1 MSGVS
6 ILNRDEYHALHL
18 GSREHVKDWRLDLV
32 RLRHSIAGAPKRL
45 DKTTWPQFSRTF
57 ARTKP
62 VEFRVKM
69 WVMIEMAR
77 VILFAFNWLG
87 IKYQFAI
94 FRFSCRFCTFLW
106 PVYYF
111 LWLVSFL
118 NFFFLS
124 LFMFQLSLL
133 QFIYSTRFTHSFLSF
148 FQFFFF
154 IFSSFESIFFTCISL
169 GFTWTLFSVVTA
181 CEPLAK
187 CFIWIWFGAKISNQ
201 DYNK

>member
-32 RLRHSIAGAPKRL
+32 RLRHSIVGAPKRL

-118 NFFFLS
+118 YFFFLS

-133 QFIYSTRFTHSFLSF
+133 QCIYSTRFTHSFLSF
-148 FQFFFF
+148 FQFFFLYSRPLNRF
-154 IFSSFESIFFTCISL
+154 FLLVFRWGLHRRFSLLLQRASR
-169 GFTWTLFSVVTA
+169 
-181 CEPLAK
+181 
-187 CFIWIWFGAKISNQ
+187 
-201 DYNK
+201 